1 MGGNR
6 GVPAIGSPPLSFAPS
21 LPPPK
26 AVRAPEPRGLDSS
39 RGGVSLPWAASRTL
53 SGGAALS
60 GPAVWPSGR
69 SLGAPPRPFKQWG
82 PQRGPRL
89 QGGGG
94 GWAYAPYCLL
104 EGISG
109 LPRRARP
116 AGRTPSPPQPRPQ
129 GARDKARLRPSHT
142 QSGATPHPALQ
153 PLYGPRPR
161 PPASSRGS
169 LPQGRPLP
177 LAASLSLPPADR
189 RRLLPR
195 VPHPPAPSEPPG
207 HTLSTNRPGR
217 AQKRQTATRD
227 LPAGLR
233 IGWERRHVP
242 GKSGLHASGEG
253 ERVIAPEP
261 W

>member
-142 QSGATPHPALQ
+142 QSGATPP
-153 PLYGPRPR
+153 PR
-161 PPASSRGS
+161 PPAP
-169 LPQGRPLP
+169 LRP
-177 LAASLSLPPADR
+177 AAP
-189 RRLLPR
+189 
-195 VPHPPAPSEPPG
+195 
-207 HTLSTNRPGR
+207 
-217 AQKRQTATRD
+217 
-227 LPAGLR
+227 PAGLQQ
-233 IGWERRHVP
+233 GVAAPGPAPPARRVP
-242 GKSGLHASGEG
+242 LT
-253 ERVIAPEP
+253 APGRPPPPPPESP
-261 W
+261 TPTCSVRAAWPHSEHQQTRARTKAPNSDT